1 MQRGNNIFTKTNSN
15 YNQFFIMTHSTN
27 MRSVLL
33 LCLFSCLSCLIGKA
47 SINLDKAG
55 VVYRVV
61 NVSTGKALGNG
72 DNGDNDTYL
81 ALETLSESSLG
92 QDWMIIPVS
101 ASDGIY
107 SFYNPNYEKGMDM
120 ASEAKDAWH
129 LLQWTADASNKNQQ
143 YVIKAVDGQEDVYQF
158 FNTASD
164 RVMTARADG
173 SIYMDQDLTSEASYF
188 RLEQTSKTV
197 NKPIANSTY
206 LFYSKKNG
214 EVLSTL
220 GKKELTA
227 PVMTE
232 EYKEGQYGQHWQIK
246 TVSYTSGWQTKTSQV
261 LYNEYAGLA
270 IDAALNN
277 TMHPLLYTLNGSNV
291 NQQVTLIAV
300 DGQDGV
306 YQLQYTYN
314 GKNYY
319 VSVSDDGSTIMTED
333 ADDESTWFTLEGT
346 DPYVVQKNDWEN
358 EKVFAVNKEEGHASY
373 MPYANTAELHADAER
388 YNKPWLDPKSSEY
401 MTLNGTWK
409 INFVKDPSLRPGAE
423 DFYNDDVDV
432 SSWDDI
438 DVPSCVEMKG
448 YGDPWYV
455 NVDYP
460 FEDNPPYINM
470 KDKLYNS
477 VSSFRRNFTMPT
489 AWDGKRIFLHF
500 DGIYSGAYV
509 WINGSKVGYTQGA
522 NNDAEFD
529 VTKYVREGE
538 NNISVQVFR
547 FTDGSYLEGQDIWHM
562 SGIHRDVYLYATPKT
577 YLRDH
582 YITSTLDA
590 SNSYKSGS
598 MNVAL
603 TMNNRDKAATEKQ
616 VRVRLIAPNGT
627 QVAEKTATFSFT
639 EGGSNEEKQNI
650 TFDGLTDL
658 QLWSA
663 EYPNLYTIELAQIN
677 AAGNEE
683 EAFATKYGFRH
694 IEIPSDDHRVYINGK
709 QVYFKGADT
718 QDTHPLYGRSI
729 DVETMLKDVI
739 LMKQAN
745 INTVRTSHY
754 PRQTKMNAMFDYY
767 GLYVMD
773 EADLECHKNW
783 SDGTSMTKSSSWTP
797 AYNDRVRRMIL
808 RDRNYPSVIFWSL
821 GNESGYGSNHISN
834 YNLAKSLDTRIVHY
848 EGCTNENRSDCTDLW
863 SVMYPSIEESNKN
876 IKSEANNNWAQQ
888 PYFMCEYDHAM
899 GNSLGNMQDYWDIIE
914 SSKYGIGGCI
924 WDWVDQ
930 SIISA
935 DDIKA
940 GNLTENGFNKY
951 KTGYDWNDAPHQGNF
966 VNNGVIGA
974 DRAWSAKLDEVKKVY
989 QYVKFTGFSNGT
1001 KKVTLKNAYDF
1012 TNLDNFSLKY
1022 RLYINGE
1029 LKEEG
1034 TSDIPSTAPGRGTAV
1049 ATPYTTS
1056 LTEAKA
1062 LGQEV
1067 LINFDVVLKN
1077 ATSYADAG
1085 YVVASSQYTI
1095 NKRSTTLAAVEN
1107 DATEKL
1113 TNTTTATT
1121 TTISN
1126 SKVKLTFNKANGKI
1140 SVWQQNGINVLKSGE
1155 TVDYENYR
1163 WIENDAPYNNDPYY
1177 DSSNGI
1183 SSRKVSIS
1191 VAADGMTATATVTG
1205 TGSWANYKFVYS
1217 VYANG
1222 TVDLKTE
1229 FTPVQTNTD
1238 YRYAIRRLGLQMA
1251 FPGQFSNV
1259 EYYARGPLENY
1270 VDRKTG
1276 SFLGKYTST
1285 VWDMNEYYLRPQSMG
1300 NREDLREL
1308 TLSDNEG
1315 NSINIET
1322 SGQVAFS
1329 TLYWTDQQLKQY
1341 MHNWE
1346 LTIPENESARTIY
1359 THFDYMQRGIGTGS
1373 CGPTTL
1379 SDYFVPTSGTY
1390 GYTLRF
1396 TTHNKVIDAI
1406 NNVTSTDALTV
1417 SHNENSVTISGNIE
1431 AGTTATLYNLG
1442 GVILGKTQAS
1452 SATSELRLSLEGQP
1466 HGSYLIQ
1473 IDAPQGHRVHK
1484 IVK

>member
-1 MQRGNNIFTKTNSN
+1 
-15 YNQFFIMTHSTN
+15 MTHSTN

-61 NVSTGKALGNG
+61 NVSTGQALGNG

-158 FNTASD
+158 FNNASD

-173 SIYMDQDLTSEASYF
+173 SIYMDQDLSSEASYF

-277 TMHPLLYTLNGSNV
+277 TMRPLLYTLNGSNV
-291 NQQVTLIAV
+291 NQQVTLVAV

-319 VSVSDDGSTIMTED
+319 VSVSEDGSTIMTED

-388 YNKPWLDPKSSEY
+388 YSKPWLDPKSSEY

-460 FEDNPPYINM
+460 FEDNPPYITM
-470 KDKLYNS
+470 KDKLYAS

-509 WINGSKVGYTQGA
+509 WINGNKVGYTQGA

-529 VTKYVREGE
+529 VTKYVRDGE

-590 SNSYKSGS
+590 SNSYTSGS

-616 VRVRLIAPNGT
+616 VRVRLIAPDGT
-627 QVAEKTATFSFT
+627 QVAEKTASFSFT
-639 EGGSNEEKQNI
+639 EGGSNEEKQDV
-650 TFDGLTDL
+650 TFDGLSDL

-663 EYPNLYTIELAQIN
+663 EYPNLYTIELAQLD

-729 DVETMLKDVI
+729 DVETMLKDII

-745 INTVRTSHY
+745 VNTVRTSHY

-899 GNSLGNMQDYWDIIE
+899 GNSLGNLQEYWDIIE
-914 SSKYGIGGCI
+914 SSKYGIGGCV

-930 SIISA
+930 SIIAA

-974 DRAWSAKLDEVKKVY
+974 DRAWSGKLDELKKVY
-989 QYVKFTGFSNGT
+989 QYVKFTGFSSGT

-1049 ATPYTTS
+1049 VAPYTTS

-1062 LGQEV
+1062 QGQEV
-1067 LINFDVVLKN
+1067 LINFDVVLKK

-1095 NKRSTTLAAVEN
+1095 NKRRSTLASVVN

-1126 SKVKLTFNKANGKI
+1126 SKVRLTFNKANGKI

-1183 SSRKVSIS
+1183 SSRKVSIN

-1205 TGSWANYKFVYS
+1205 TGTWANYKFVYS

-1276 SFLGKYTST
+1276 SFLGKYTTT

-1346 LTIPENESARTIY
+1346 LTVPKNESSRAIY
-1359 THFDYMQRGIGTGS
+1359 THFDYMQRGIGSGS
-1373 CGPTTL
+1373 CGPTTI

-1396 TTHNKVIDAI
+1396 TTHNKVIDAV
-1406 NNVTSTDALTV
+1406 NKVTSTDALTV
-1417 SHNENSVTISGNIE
+1417 SHDENSVTISGNIE

-1442 GVILGKTQAS
+1442 GVMLDKTQAP
-1452 SATSELRLSLEGQP
+1452 SATSEIRLSLEGQP